1 MRHSGIGYLLLLMLL
16 AAGSAQAT
24 SASEHYAEEL
34 VRAIYFEGI
43 PHGKA
48 AAIDSDGAERLAEM
62 LMDPAEKPHH
72 AKILIALG
80 MSQQPGSFEAF
91 RAFLQN
97 GRSGEMDRSEFH
109 AWRVLPTAMGHLA
122 RRDERA
128 LAWLA
133 QQVQNPEPPHR
144 TYRQHDL
151 PELRHRAAIH
161 GLAVSGTDEAR
172 LLLRALR
179 DQRLARSVRRGA
191 STPADRRIQA
201 ALALHDRVAREGPAS
216 IGAQEGAP

>member
-1 MRHSGIGYLLLLMLL
+1 MRHGGIGYLLLPILL

-24 SASEHYAEEL
+24 NASERYAEEL

-48 AAIDSDGAERLAEM
+48 AALDSAGAARLAGM
-62 LMDPAEKPHH
+62 LSEPGEKPHH

-80 MSQQPGSFEAF
+80 MSQQPGSFETLVAF
-91 RAFLQN
+91 SQN
-97 GRSGEMDRSEFH
+97 AKSGEMDRSEFQ

-122 RRDERA
+122 RHDERA

-133 QQVQNPEPPHR
+133 QQVQNPEPPHQ

-151 PELRHRAAIH
+151 PELRHRASIH

-179 DQRLARSVRRGA
+179 DQRLARSVRRAA

-216 IGAQEGAP
+216 IGAQEGSP